1 MSTINLMKNVWLT
14 SFGEEQKKQPSWA
27 RKVQV
32 YEMDYDALALSC
44 AWYRV
49 RNQDGYAHK
58 IRGLTDNN
66 ILEYL
71 QPEDH
76 DHAAK
81 IRDYFGKRSTMWGL
95 KGVHLSEFRKRLV
108 SFIQGDGRQV
118 PEEWLGLVYR
128 LPEFHAYDSHL
139 DQVQQEHFTD
149 ELSVDRFRKQYL
161 TPGMVTLRTLD
172 LIPRVRLQR
181 RNRGTNNYDYWFEV
195 AGQSQGAVVTI
206 AHDNPL
212 RTFWEREF
220 NRSESMSLN
229 GKIDYSE
236 VRGFGHLI
244 LSKFNMVD

>member
-1 MSTINLMKNVWLT
+1 MTTINRLKNIWLT
-14 SFGEEQKKQPSWA
+14 SVEEEQKKQAPWA
-27 RKVQV
+27 RKVQI

-44 AWYRV
+44 AWHRV

-58 IRGLTDNN
+58 IRGLTDSN

-81 IRDYFGKRSTMWGL
+81 IRDYFGKKSVMWGL
-95 KGVHLSEFRKRLV
+95 KGVQLTEFRKRMI

-128 LPEFHAYDSHL
+128 LPEFHAYDTQL
-139 DQVQQEHFTD
+139 DQVQGERFGN
-149 ELSVDRFRKQYL
+149 ELTVERFRKQYL
-161 TPGMVTLRTLD
+161 TPGMVTPHTLS
-172 LIPRVRLQR
+172 LNPCKSMQR
-181 RNRGTNNYDYWFEV
+181 RNRSTNNYDYWFEV
-195 AGQSQGAVVTI
+195 AGQSQGALITV

-212 RTFWEREF
+212 RCFWDREF
-220 NRSESMSLN
+220 QRGATMRLS

-236 VRGFGHLI
+236 LRGFGHI
-244 LSKFNMVD
+244 VLSKFHLED

>member
-1 MSTINLMKNVWLT
+1 MDE
-14 SFGEEQKKQPSWA
+14 GQKKQPSWA

-44 AWYRV
+44 AWHRV

-76 DHAAK
+76 DHARK
-81 IRDYFGKRSTMWGL
+81 IRDYFGKKSMMWGL
-95 KGVHLSEFRKRLV
+95 KGIQLTEFRKRLI

-128 LPEFHAYDSHL
+128 LPEFHAYDTQL
-139 DQVQQEHFTD
+139 DTLKQNWFTD
-149 ELSVDRFRKQYL
+149 ELSVARFRKQYL
-161 TPGMVTLRTLD
+161 SPGQLAVHTLD
-172 LIPRVRLQR
+172 LTPRLTIQR
-181 RNRGTNNYDYWFEV
+181 RNRGSNNYEYWFEV
-195 AGQSQGAVVTI
+195 TGQSHGLAVSIT
-206 AHDNPL
+206 HDNAL
-212 RTFWEREF
+212 RPFWEREF
-220 NRSESMSLN
+220 NRGNVMRLN

-236 VRGFGHLI
+236 VRGFGHLM
-244 LSKFNMVD
+244 LSKFNVAD